1 MDKHTVIT
9 DLKLATEV
17 IGAETASL
25 IEKYAEKKAAG
36 DRSKVKASDALFVAG
51 FKPEWC
57 VSPFRAKNNIDPD
70 TIAGEYLG
78 AERTFGQLYDGLKV
92 VLAHGYFSATA
103 FELFMKDPK
112 KLSRAESAAR
122 SEYVNAVGGMVSDTK
137 ASLIGKAKRAA
148 KKAYDAEVA
157 QEKLDAAKEDRA
169 EKEVEKPACLKSSTV
184 DDIVAHGQLATTM
197 IKRCQNA
204 EKPDYDSL
212 AVIKLARDILGVIGV
227 TDTTVEK

>member
-112 KLSRAESAAR
+112 KLSRAESAAQTGAPGR
-122 SEYVNAVGGMVSDTK
+122 PGENLPNSFHWGARPK
-137 ASLIGKAKRAA
+137 AAQGTAA
-148 KKAYDAEVA
+148 RP
-157 QEKLDAAKEDRA
+157 L
-169 EKEVEKPACLKSSTV
+169 PSPL
-184 DDIVAHGQLATTM
+184 L
-197 IKRCQNA
+197 
-204 EKPDYDSL
+204 P
-212 AVIKLARDILGVIGV
+212 
-227 TDTTVEK
+227 